1 MALVGATPW
10 GRPKTAS
17 TVGEIKFEPGP
28 AAIGFSIDA
37 PSEVFAWLEKPG
49 RLLPH
54 LRSAEVRGSKA
65 LPISSKR
72 RENFSKTTREALLT
86 GFAARHPSFPEFLP
100 ATRTDR

>member
-1 MALVGATPW
+1 ISDFCERNTHPLVVKLNGVGTGAPP
-10 GRPKTAS
+10 GVARKQHRQSAKS
-17 TVGEIKFEPGP
+17 DLKPGP

-86 GFAARHPSFPEFLP
+86 
-100 ATRTDR
+100 